1 MQRPIRLFIVLGV
14 VLMAILAGLVLRG
27 SFSQPVREAGENAA
41 PEEVAGDVVQ
51 RALALADPDSTL
63 QKTRWVDEIPDLALA
78 SLEPKAR
85 EVFLRIANGRSCTCG
100 CGYTLA
106 ACRRFDTECPVS
118 GPRAQALFDSVKAGQ
133 IRSADGFRE
142 RAAR

>member
-1 MQRPIRLFIVLGV
+1 MQRSLRLFIFLGV
-14 VLMAILAGLVLRG
+14 TLMAILAGLVLRG
-27 SFSQPVREAGENAA
+27 SFSQPVRESQKAAA

-51 RALALADPDSTL
+51 KALALADPDSTL
-63 QKTRWVDEIPDLALA
+63 QKTRWVEEIPDLALA
-78 SLEPKAR
+78 SLEPEAR

-133 IRSADGFRE
+133 IKNADGFRT
-142 RAAR
+142 RGSL